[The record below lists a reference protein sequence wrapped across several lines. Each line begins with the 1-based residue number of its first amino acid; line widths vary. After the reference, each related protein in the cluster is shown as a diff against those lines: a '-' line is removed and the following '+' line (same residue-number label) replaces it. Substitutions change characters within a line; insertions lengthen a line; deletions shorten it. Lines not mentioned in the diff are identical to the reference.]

1 MSDVGISIAIALV
14 TSIIAG
20 IYPEWKASK
29 LTVIEAVR
37 KD

>member
-1 MSDVGISIAIALV
+1 MSDVGISIVIALV

-20 IYPEWKASK
+20 IYPAWKASK